1 MWEPLISNERMTEA
15 IAARAER
22 ANPDGAAA
30 LRDLQE
36 IRNMY
41 QALAAAAKGLL
52 HASFPSHRE
61 PAPVA

>member
-1 MWEPLISNERMTEA
+1 MTEA